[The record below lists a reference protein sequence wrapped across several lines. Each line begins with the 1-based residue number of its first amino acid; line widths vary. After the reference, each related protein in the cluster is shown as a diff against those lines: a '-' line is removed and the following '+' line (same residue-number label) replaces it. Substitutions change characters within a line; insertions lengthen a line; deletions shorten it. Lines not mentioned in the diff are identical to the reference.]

1 MPTSGSQWLK
11 RELIQ
16 LEEKLKN
23 EKDPVEIAKIK
34 AAIDKVKSGLEEE
47 KSNRDN

>member
-11 RELIQ
+11 RDLNQ
-16 LEEKLKN
+16 LEEKLKS

-34 AAIDKVKSGLEEE
+34 AAIEKVKRQMEEE
-47 KSNRDN
+47 KSKRDD